1 MPSPSTAP
9 TASDRSRAS
18 ARSRGRFFASL
29 RRPSLLRQIAARPH
43 LNPPLN
49 PSDLPAHPCPAPVL
63 SILFNR
69 RNPPQL
75 AHSSIVGYQQKDTV
89 SGFNFVIPTFKAV
102 NSGLIHIQD
111 IKIANATDWADNIQV
126 LDEGGATVA
135 AYFYATAEQS
145 GFETDGWVSEDFT
158 GLADVTFATG
168 QSILIDTASPAVL
181 TFAGQV
187 STEDTVVET
196 VPGFNFV
203 GNNTP
208 VAVNIQ
214 DFTIVGAT
222 DWADNIQIL
231 DEGGATVSAYF
242 YATAEQSGFEA
253 DGWVSEDFTTLADVT
268 FEPGQGILIDTADV
282 ATVTIPGVNL

>member
-1 MPSPSTAP
+1 MSIFTTAHFL
-9 TASDRSRAS
+9 TVIILHIS
-18 ARSRGRFFASL
+18 AR
-29 RRPSLLRQIAARPH
+29 RRHNRINL
-43 LNPPLN
+43 
-49 PSDLPAHPCPAPVL
+49 APIHTAQGGG
-63 SILFNR
+63 SF
-69 RNPPQL
+69 
-75 AHSSIVGYQQKDTV
+75 IVGYQQKDTV
-89 SGFNFVIPTFKAV
+89 SGFNFVIPTFKAI
-102 NSGLIHIQD
+102 NGGAIHIQD